1 MEVAARGGVGDV
13 EWLAGGWED
22 EWGGGVEDDAA
33 EDGLVLTGGGAE
45 ANLHGE
51 GALVRELEGRALA
64 EDEGHGRM
72 LTGEEEEILAFGRIL
87 DGALNDGGEL
97 AFEGD
102 GGIRHRVLEHGGD
115 GGFQLGEIL
124 AEREG
129 SGEERLDDGGVRLG
143 AGDDAFEGEWT

>member
-1 MEVAARGGVGDV
+1 MEVAARGFVGDV
-13 EWLAGGWED
+13 ERLAGGGED
-22 EWGGGVEDDAA
+22 ERGGGVEDDAA

-45 ANLHGE
+45 AHFHGE
-51 GALVRELEGRALA
+51 GSGVRELEGRALT
-64 EDEGHGRM
+64 ENEGHGWV
-72 LTGEEEEILAFGRIL
+72 LAGEEEEILAFGRIL

-115 GGFQLGEIL
+115 GGFQLSEVL

-129 SGEERLDDGGVRLG
+129 SGEERLDDGGV
-143 AGDDAFEGEWT
+143 